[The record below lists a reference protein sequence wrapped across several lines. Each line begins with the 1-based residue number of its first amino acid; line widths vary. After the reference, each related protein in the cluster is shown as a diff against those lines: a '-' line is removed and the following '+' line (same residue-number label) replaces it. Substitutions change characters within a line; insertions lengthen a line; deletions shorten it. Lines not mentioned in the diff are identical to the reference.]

1 MKPLK
6 NLLQSHLLGKEYYR
20 ERYKLMCGIA
30 ENKGGK
36 CLSEKYVNVAT
47 KMEFQCKVGHVWAT
61 TPRGIIKG
69 QWCPVCGMKK
79 LLEPQKNDFNEIK
92 KIVTDKGGKCFTDEY
107 INSLQKLDVMCK
119 KGHKFKISASSL
131 KKGSWCVKCGIERA
145 KEKTTDCLETY
156 QKIAEDHGGKCLSDK
171 YVNNTV
177 KLQFICKENHIWMA
191 VPKHVKQGHW
201 CRLCGYKI
209 KKNKGIT
216 HKTPVKYT
224 IERIKEIA
232 KEKNGECLSESLSG
246 SKLNFICGKGHRW
259 STKPWYIM
267 KGHWCPECA
276 AISRGEKISDSLENF
291 KKMAMKMGGQC
302 LSTEYKNNRTVLKY
316 KCDKGHIF
324 ESEARNIVRGS
335 WCPACGEESARKK
348 LQGSFDEIKDI
359 AAKRGGKCLSTEY
372 VNNFTRLV
380 FQCENGHVWEAEPKR
395 IKAGHWCRK
404 CHTMKHR
411 EDYLNG

>member
-20 ERYKLMCGIA
+20 DRYNLMCEMA
-30 ENKGGK
+30 EKKGGK

-47 KMEFQCKVGHVWAT
+47 KMEFECNEGHVWAT

-69 QWCPVCGMKK
+69 QWCPVCGKNK
-79 LLEPQKNDFNEIK
+79 TVEPQKNDFNEIK
-92 KIVTDKGGKCFTDEY
+92 KIITDKGGKCFTTEY
-107 INSLQKLDVMCK
+107 VNCLKKLDVICK
-119 KGHKFKISASSL
+119 EGHKFKISAASL

-171 YVNNTV
+171 YVNNNT
-177 KLQFICKENHIWMA
+177 KLKFICKENHIWMA
-191 VPKHVKQGHW
+191 APMHIKQGHW

-209 KKNKGIT
+209 RNSKIT
-216 HKTPVKYT
+216 ARKPRSVYT

-259 STKPWYIM
+259 STRPWYIM
-267 KGHWCPECA
+267 QGHWCPECA
-276 AISRGEKISDSLENF
+276 PVLRGKKISDRLENF
-291 KKMAMKMGGQC
+291 KKMAEKMGGQC

-316 KCDKGHIF
+316 KCGKGHIF

-335 WCPACGEESARKK
+335 WCPACGEESARMK
-348 LQGSFDEIKDI
+348 LQGSFDEIKEI
-359 AAKRGGKCLSTEY
+359 AAKRGGNCLSTEY
-372 VNNFTRLV
+372 VNNYTRLV
-380 FQCENGHVWEAEPKR
+380 FQCVNGHVWEAEPKR
-395 IKAGHWCRK
+395 IKAGSWCRK